1 MPKQAIQQAYLDG
14 VKTLNDFVT
23 DPDNIDKTVAIA
35 QDLAAMF
42 QADNKA
48 LICGNGG
55 SCCDAM
61 HFAEEFTGRYR
72 DDRRALP
79 VIALAD
85 PSHLSCVGNDYGFDA
100 IFSRGVE
107 AYGQAGDWL
116 FGLSTSGNSP
126 NIIAAFEKAK
136 AQGMKTVALL
146 GKGGGKLKDQCDY
159 QFIVPASTSD
169 RIQEIHMMILH
180 IVIEGVERI
189 LFPENYTC

>member
-1 MPKQAIQQAYLDG
+1 MPKQAIEQAYLDG
-14 VKTLNDFVT
+14 MTTLNDFLA
-23 DPDNIDKTVAIA
+23 DPRNVEKTVAVA
-35 QDLAAMF
+35 EGLAAMF
-42 QADNKA
+42 QAGNKA

-72 DDRRALP
+72 DNRRALP

-85 PSHLSCVGNDYGFDA
+85 SSHISCVGNDYGFDA

-126 NIIAAFEKAK
+126 NIMAAFEKAQL
-136 AQGMKTVALL
+136 QGMKTVALL
-146 GKGGGKLKDQCDY
+146 GKGGGKIKGRFDY
-159 QFIVPASTSD
+159 EFLVPASTSD

-189 LFPENYTC
+189 LFPENYA